1 MENAAFWERMYAA
14 NIGRMIGACHR
25 YVNDLAL
32 AEDLAHEAFLKAME
46 RADTY
51 RATGNFEAWL
61 MRITVNHAIQ
71 HLRQSMNT
79 VPFVEE
85 ETPDVAPEETSI
97 WETDFTQEEL
107 LEAVQ
112 QLPVPQRTVFNLY
125 AIDNQSHAHIADLLP
140 VACLH
145 CRPAEHLHRQLQGD
159 ALPRPQT
166 AAASAHPNG
175 PRERKTQKGSF
186 CHDTT
191 ILITTFRGR
200 PHRSDVPERAFLA
213 DLRTFEAAH
222 YHTDTAG
229 SGGGT
234 VQCGRLCGGAPCGLD
249 YRRHRRGRRRRL
261 RVADCSY
268 FAG

>member
-14 NIGRMIGACHR
+14 NIGRMIGVCHR

-46 RADTY
+46 RSDTY

-71 HLRQSMNT
+71 HLRESMDT

-85 ETPDVAPEETSI
+85 EIPNVVPEVPSI

-125 AIDNQSHAHIADLLP
+125 AIDGQSHTCIADLLNISI
-140 VACLH
+140 
-145 CRPAEHLHRQLQGD
+145 
-159 ALPRPQT
+159 
-166 AAASAHPNG
+166 ASSNLVG
-175 PRERKTQKGSF
+175 VDEV
-186 CHDTT
+186 
-191 ILITTFRGR
+191 
-200 PHRSDVPERAFLA
+200 DVF
-213 DLRTFEAAH
+213 
-222 YHTDTAG
+222 
-229 SGGGT
+229 GGGAAILGPALDT
-234 VQCGRLCGGAPCGLD
+234 YEDTFVETYAGDWNCTREGIFLGTIDLALATRDIFENNPISGEPD
-249 YRRHRRGRRRRL
+249 YRPE
-261 RVADCSY
+261 VY
-268 FAG
+268 KNF